1 MLLHT
6 VRWLWS
12 EDQWMLFTVVVI
24 RLRFNTFRSESP
36 VGGTAKL
43 RNLCHPECAP
53 LAPPLG
59 NRRQCKLLS
68 SRRLV
73 SAANGSE
80 TGVATYGT
88 RGECGR
94 TQNEKLSRPETYPFG
109 TLIPAAATKGM
120 VCEVIFHHAG
130 LEPFWWPPSKLA
142 VIRFPAPS

>member
-12 EDQWMLFTVVVI
+12 EDQRMLFTVVMI

-36 VGGTAKL
+36 EGGPAKL

-68 SRRLV
+68 SRRLT

-80 TGVATYGT
+80 TLEEV
-88 RGECGR
+88 GR
-94 TQNEKLSRPETYPFG
+94 TRNGEWASDRCNFRVRRQ
-109 TLIPAAATKGM
+109 
-120 VCEVIFHHAG
+120 
-130 LEPFWWPPSKLA
+130 
-142 VIRFPAPS
+142 